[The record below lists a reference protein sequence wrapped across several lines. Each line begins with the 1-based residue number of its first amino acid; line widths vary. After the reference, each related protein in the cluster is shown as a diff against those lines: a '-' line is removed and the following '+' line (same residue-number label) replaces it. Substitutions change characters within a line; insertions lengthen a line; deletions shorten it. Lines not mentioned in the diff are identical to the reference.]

1 MKFKIVFIAILIFCN
16 HFVFGQELKKEYQKK
31 IANFIDCVKNDRK
44 KDISEMITY
53 PFRREYPLPEIKNKQ
68 EFMKRYDEIFDKK
81 LKNKI
86 TQSKPS
92 KDWSEVGW
100 RGIMLY
106 DGDLWIDT
114 DGRLITINYQ
124 SKVESNLR
132 TKIIEAE
139 KKTLHSSIAQYKNP
153 NYILETNKF
162 RIRIDE
168 ISPDNYRYCSWG
180 LKNLISKKPDLIIYN
195 GKWIPDGSGG
205 NHYFEFKSGDYTY
218 ECSIIVMGEDNSPP
232 ARLTISKN
240 GKEILSQDVKKLK
253 G

>member
-1 MKFKIVFIAILIFCN
+1 MKFKIVFIAVLFLGN
-16 HFVFGQELKKEYQKK
+16 YAVFSQELKEEYQKK
-31 IANFIDCVKNDRK
+31 IVYFIDCVKNDK
-44 KDISEMITY
+44 KKEVSNMVSY
-53 PFRREYPLPEIKNKQ
+53 PLKREYPIPKIKNKQ
-68 EFMKRYDEIFDKK
+68 EFIKRYDEIFDIK

-86 TQSKPS
+86 TQSKTS

-106 DGDLWIDT
+106 NGDLWIDT
-114 DGRLITINYQ
+114 DGRLIAINYQ
-124 SKVESNLR
+124 SKTESNLR

-153 NYILETNKF
+153 NYILETDKF

-168 ISPDNYRYCSWG
+168 INQDNYRYSSWG
-180 LKNLISKKPDLIIYN
+180 LKNLMSEKPDLIINN

-205 NHYFEFKSGDYTY
+205 NHYFKFKTGDYTY
-218 ECSIIVMGEDNSPP
+218 ECYIIIIGEKGSPP
-232 ARLTISKN
+232 AQLRIYK
-240 GKEILSQDVKKLK
+240 GEKEILSQDVKKLK